1 MEQVHD
7 LSEALPLQAPLTYHA
22 EVLQD
27 PCSTARS
34 AVIKEHVR
42 KFLMCEATVYGDTT
56 FTEFTDGF
64 LTEHV
69 KSVSVCDT
77 DLVSKERQLNLNC
90 KLAIHDYFLDLK
102 LPQYMTKKNI
112 LFSEDFHGVWESLIF
127 DSDVKA
133 QLINYA
139 MTTLLFSDRHGITLI
154 SMGVNSNIISWNRV
168 ILLHGPPGTGKTSLC
183 KALAQK
189 LSIRLSDRYSYG
201 QLIEINSHSLFS
213 KWFSE
218 ESCSS
223 GKLVMKMFQK
233 IQELIDDKDALVCV
247 LIDEVESLT
256 AARKSAMQ
264 GQEPSDAIR
273 VVNALLTQIDHIKRF
288 PNVIILT
295 TSNVTGAIDLA
306 FVDRADIKQY
316 IGPPSVNAIF
326 SIYHS
331 CIAELMRAGIIS
343 PVQQILGIRF
353 ALSFFFVHNDATNLS
368 LELLEIARKSHG
380 LSGRTLRKIPF
391 LAHARH
397 VQTPAVALAAFLSAL
412 SWTVDKQFEDRENLK
427 NDD

>member
-1 MEQVHD
+1 M
-7 LSEALPLQAPLTYHA
+7 
-22 EVLQD
+22 
-27 PCSTARS
+27 
-34 AVIKEHVR
+34 
-42 KFLMCEATVYGDTT
+42 
-56 FTEFTDGF
+56 
-64 LTEHV
+64 
-69 KSVSVCDT
+69 
-77 DLVSKERQLNLNC
+77 
-90 KLAIHDYFLDLK
+90 
-102 LPQYMTKKNI
+102 
-112 LFSEDFHGVWESLIF
+112 
-127 DSDVKA
+127 
-133 QLINYA
+133 
-139 MTTLLFSDRHGITLI
+139 
-154 SMGVNSNIISWNRV
+154 
-168 ILLHGPPGTGKTSLC
+168 
-183 KALAQK
+183 
-189 LSIRLSDRYSYG
+189 
-201 QLIEINSHSLFS
+201 
-213 KWFSE
+213 
-218 ESCSS
+218 
-223 GKLVMKMFQK
+223 MKMFQK

-343 PVQQILGIRF
+343 PVQQILGIRD
-353 ALSFFFVHNDATNLS
+353 LEVLRFVHNDATNLS

-412 SWTVDKQFEDRENLK
+412 SWMVDKQFEDRENLK